1 MVINYKTL
9 LFINFYFG
17 GIIMETEV
25 KNNNRLTVKNLA
37 TIGIFSAI
45 MIVVFIAFSMITG
58 ASLFFNMIFN
68 SVFVAFILAPFYV
81 YMCMKV
87 GKPGVALIYNL
98 IHALL
103 VFLMMGPF
111 MAPWFIVGG
120 IIAEL
125 SMLGKDSYKSVARV
139 SVSWAITMLV
149 RATHGMAEIWFF
161 KDAYISSGVSPEQVV
176 VQTKYY
182 TSAPWVLFS
191 CAATI
196 VMAILG
202 CRLAKKLMGKH
213 CKKSGMI

>member
-1 MVINYKTL
+1 
-9 LFINFYFG
+9 
-17 GIIMETEV
+17 METNGTNGNRINALRV
-25 KNNNRLTVKNLA
+25 KDFA

-45 MIVVFIAFSMITG
+45 MLVVFIAFSMITG
-58 ASLFFNMIFN
+58 VSLFFNMIFN
-68 SVFVAFILAPFYV
+68 AVCIAFILAPFYV

-103 VFLMMGPF
+103 VTLMMGPF

-125 SMLGKDSYKSVARV
+125 SMLGKDKYKSIV
-139 SVSWAITMLV
+139 SVSISWAITSLV

-161 KDAYISSGVSPEQVV
+161 KQSYLASGVSEEQAAI
-176 VQTKYY
+176 QTQYY

-191 CAATI
+191 CAATLA
-196 VMAILG
+196 MAVLG
-202 CRLAKKLMGKH
+202 CLVASRLMNKH
-213 CKKSGMI
+213 FRKSGLIK

>member
-1 MVINYKTL
+1 MKTQ
-9 LFINFYFG
+9 
-17 GIIMETEV
+17 V
-25 KNNNRLTVKNLA
+25 KNTNRLTVKNLA

-45 MIVVFIAFSMITG
+45 MIVVFITFSMITG

-68 SVFVAFILAPFYV
+68 AVCVAFILAPFYV

-120 IIAEL
+120 LIAEL
-125 SMLGKDSYKSVARV
+125 SMIGKDSYKSVTRI

-149 RATHGMAEIWFF
+149 RVTHGMAEIWFF
-161 KDAYISSGVSPEQVV
+161 KEAYIASGISPEQVAI
-176 VQTKYY
+176 QTQYY

-191 CAATI
+191 CVATL

-202 CRLAKKLMGKH
+202 CILANKLIGKH
-213 CKKSGMI
+213 FRKSGLI

>member
-1 MVINYKTL
+1 MKTQ
-9 LFINFYFG
+9 
-17 GIIMETEV
+17 V
-25 KNNNRLTVKNLA
+25 KSTNRLTVKNLA

-45 MIVVFIAFSMITG
+45 MIVVFITFSMITG

-68 SVFVAFILAPFYV
+68 AVCVAFILAPFYV

-87 GKPGVALIYNL
+87 SKPGVALIYNL

-120 IIAEL
+120 LIAEL
-125 SMLGKDSYKSVARV
+125 SMIGKDSYKSVTRI

-149 RATHGMAEIWFF
+149 RVTHGMAEIWFF
-161 KDAYISSGVSPEQVV
+161 KESYIASGISPEQVTI
-176 VQTKYY
+176 QTQYY

-191 CAATI
+191 CVATL

-202 CRLAKKLMGKH
+202 CILANKLIGKH
-213 CKKSGMI
+213 FLKSGLI

>member
-1 MVINYKTL
+1 MKTQ
-9 LFINFYFG
+9 
-17 GIIMETEV
+17 V
-25 KNNNRLTVKNLA
+25 KSTNRLTVKNLA

-45 MIVVFIAFSMITG
+45 MIVVFITFSMITG

-68 SVFVAFILAPFYV
+68 AVCVAFILAPFYV

-120 IIAEL
+120 LIAEL
-125 SMLGKDSYKSVARV
+125 SMIGKDSYKSVTRI

-149 RATHGMAEIWFF
+149 RVTHGMAEIWFF
-161 KDAYISSGVSPEQVV
+161 KESYIASGISPEQVTI
-176 VQTKYY
+176 QTQYY

-191 CAATI
+191 CVATL

-202 CRLAKKLMGKH
+202 CILANKLIGKH
-213 CKKSGMI
+213 FRKSGLI